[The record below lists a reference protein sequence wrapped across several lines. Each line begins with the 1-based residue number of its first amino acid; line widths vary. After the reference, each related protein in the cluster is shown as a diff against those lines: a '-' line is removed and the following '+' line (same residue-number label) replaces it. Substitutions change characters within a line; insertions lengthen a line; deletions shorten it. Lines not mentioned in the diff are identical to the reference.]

1 MAMRFI
7 PDNREVEMVGDEERQ
22 ESQKPRKAGFWQVV
36 KSVMAGALGV
46 QARHR
51 QEEDFASHSPLP
63 FIVGGLI
70 FTALFIAAL
79 ALIVSLVVP

>member
-1 MAMRFI
+1 MAT
-7 PDNREVEMVGDEERQ
+7 DEKKPEQ
-22 ESQKPRKAGFWQVV
+22 AEQQKPRKAGFWQVV
-36 KSVMAGALGV
+36 RSVMAGALGV

-51 QEEDFASHSPLP
+51 QEEDFSSHSPLP

-70 FTALFIAAL
+70 FTALFIGVL

>member
-1 MAMRFI
+1 MAT
-7 PDNREVEMVGDEERQ
+7 ERNTP
-22 ESQKPRKAGFWQVV
+22 EPPEKQKPRKASFWQVV
-36 KSVMAGALGV
+36 RSTMMGALGV

-70 FTALFIAAL
+70 FTAFFIGAL
-79 ALIVSLVVP
+79 VLIVSLVVP

>member
-1 MAMRFI
+1 MAHE
-7 PDNREVEMVGDEERQ
+7 NEEHQ
-22 ESQKPRKAGFWQVV
+22 EPKPRKAGFWQVV
-36 KSVMAGALGV
+36 RSVLAGALGV

-51 QEEDFASHSPLP
+51 QEEDFSSSSPLP

-70 FTALFIAAL
+70 FTILFIAVL